1 MSNIKQIRID
11 GTVPFNWLTPMS
23 HEEGPKLTDD
33 DIAALASAL
42 MTPTTG
48 LRFSYQHAGYIPH
61 MRDGREVGQTA
72 MYHIRITGRDGMSW
86 KFLSRVAGMIA
97 HVGTVIRAEAKD
109 VEDRSVPQRWESLA
123 TTYLDMTELA
133 R

>member
-1 MSNIKQIRID
+1 
-11 GTVPFNWLTPMS
+11 
-23 HEEGPKLTDD
+23 
-33 DIAALASAL
+33 
-42 MTPTTG
+42 
-48 LRFSYQHAGYIPH
+48 
-61 MRDGREVGQTA
+61 
-72 MYHIRITGRDGMSW
+72 
-86 KFLSRVAGMIA
+86 MIA